1 MNDQPPAPPPAPEI
15 GWRGPRTRT
24 AARLVLVA
32 LLTTLGF
39 RVALWLVYQLR
50 TIIVWSILALFL
62 AVGLRPSVE
71 WLTSRRAPR
80 LAIFLAYL
88 LLIVVVAAIGALV
101 APSLVQQVTGLVHAL
116 QQPGGLTAEV
126 DRLARPFGLDGVVRS
141 LRPQLDALPGQLASS
156 VGSFTDVTASTV
168 STVTAVLSIA
178 VLTFF
183 FLHDGAALVE
193 ASVRLVPETH
203 RALARRLV
211 RQSEDAIFGYIRGNL
226 AISAIAGA
234 GALAGM
240 RTSSAS

>member
-1 MNDQPPAPPPAPEI
+1 MNT
-15 GWRGPRTRT
+15 GT

-39 RVALWLVYQLR
+39 LIALWLVYQLQ

-62 AVGLRPSVE
+62 TVGLRPAVD

-80 LAIFLAYL
+80 ALAILLAYL
-88 LLIVVVAAIGALV
+88 GLIVVAAAVAALV
-101 APSLVQQVTGLVHAL
+101 APTLFQQATGLVHAF
-116 QQPGGLTAEV
+116 QQPGGLTGEIE
-126 DRLARPFGLDGVVRS
+126 RLARPLGLDSVARS

-156 VGSFTDVTASTV
+156 IGSFSTVTASTIG
-168 STVTAVLSIA
+168 TVTAVLSVG

-193 ASVRLVPETH
+193 ASVRLVPERH
-203 RALARRLV
+203 RERARRLI

-226 AISAIAGA
+226 AISAIAG
-234 GALAGM
+234 
-240 RTSSAS
+240 T